1 MIPKHPKLEE
11 ISSPKAKKCVK
22 AFREK
27 LKKCKA
33 ENEFKTN
40 DKRTKK
46 DTIKAKSKIRRLSHL
61 DVSEFLIKCNI
72 KDTTELGSLALERKK
87 EGKKDLA
94 NYVLSR
100 SSKKT

>member
-27 LKKCKA
+27 SKKYKA

-46 DTIKAKSKIRRLSHL
+46 DTTKAKSKIRRLSHL
-61 DVSEFLIKCNI
+61 DVSEFLVKYNI
-72 KDTTELGSLALERKK
+72 KDTTELCSLAQERKK

>member
-11 ISSPKAKKCVK
+11 IGSTKAKKCVK

-27 LKKCKA
+27 SKKRKA

-46 DTIKAKSKIRRLSHL
+46 DTIKAKSKIRLLSNL
-61 DVSEFLIKCNI
+61 DVSEFFVKYNI
-72 KDTTELGSLALERKK
+72 KDTTELCSLAQEKKRGQER
-87 EGKKDLA
+87 L
-94 NYVLSR
+94 R
-100 SSKKT
+100 